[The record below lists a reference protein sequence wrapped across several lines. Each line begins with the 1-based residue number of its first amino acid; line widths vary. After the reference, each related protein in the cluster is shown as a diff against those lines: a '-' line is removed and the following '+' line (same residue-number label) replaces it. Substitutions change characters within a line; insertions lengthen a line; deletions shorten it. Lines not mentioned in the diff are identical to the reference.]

1 MSIKENQLPTAQEVT
16 ENNLIRT
23 VDENGASQNMTVEQ
37 LGGLVGG
44 DSGEDSEIFNINVYE
59 DEGEFYADKT
69 PEEIV
74 NAYNNGKTLL
84 VNHAATLCMM
94 VPTSNYYQFGF
105 ANIGFLTRS
114 DQITEI
120 VAINY
125 WYSNGFWIRAD
136 KTIAQFI

>member
-1 MSIKENQLPTAQEVT
+1 MSIMEKNLPIAESLGEGDKLRIVT
-16 ENNLIRT
+16 SEGNSKQI
-23 VDENGASQNMTVEQ
+23 DASQI
-37 LGGLVGG
+37 GGGSDG
-44 DSGEDSEIFNINVYE
+44 DSEIFNINVYE

-74 NAYNNGKTLL
+74 NAYNSGKTLL

-114 DQITEI
+114 NQITEI

-125 WYSNGFWIRAD
+125 WYLNGFWSRED
-136 KTIAQFI
+136 KIIAQFT